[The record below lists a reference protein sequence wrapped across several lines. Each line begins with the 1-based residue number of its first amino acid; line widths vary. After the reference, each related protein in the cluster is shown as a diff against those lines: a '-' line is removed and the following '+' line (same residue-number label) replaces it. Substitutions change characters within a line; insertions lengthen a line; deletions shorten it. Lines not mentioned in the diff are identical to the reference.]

1 MNTEPTKEPAPA
13 LFAVVELFGHQRIA
27 GRISEQTFGGTS
39 FVRVDVPEIEVEETS
54 GWGEERKTRKR
65 TIQAHTRSF
74 GAGAIY
80 GINWCDEPAMQLAAR
95 DIVHE
100 PLKAYSVKDAID
112 ALPADQ
118 RQRLLA
124 PPRGS
129 NRDFDDVPDDPEG
142 GHF

>member
-1 MNTEPTKEPAPA
+1 MSEPQQPAPAPA
-13 LFAVVELFGHQRIA
+13 LYAVVELFGHQRIA
-27 GRISEQTFGGTS
+27 GRISEQTFGGAS
-39 FVRVDVPEIEVEETS
+39 FVRVDVPAIEVEES
-54 GWGEERKTRKR
+54 HWGEGGKKVVAR

-80 GINWCDEPAMQLAAR
+80 GINWCDQAAAEIAAR
-95 DIVHE
+95 DIKHE
-100 PLKAYSVKDAID
+100 PMKPYSVKEAID

-129 NRDFDDVPDDPEG
+129 NRDFEEDQP
-142 GHF
+142 F